1 MRPRSEPNQVRNL
14 MMGKLLFTPDQSKL
28 MRVQDERECKVR
40 AENPLRAAHDT
51 GDHQA
56 VRAIPTDRGT
66 VGNSKTEVS
75 PTTSE
80 STVNRRRCMV
90 EHWISRRKNPPKLL
104 RNLVLQSVEERRGCF

>member
-1 MRPRSEPNQVRNL
+1 M
-14 MMGKLLFTPDQSKL
+14 
-28 MRVQDERECKVR
+28 
-40 AENPLRAAHDT
+40 AA
-51 GDHQA
+51 
-56 VRAIPTDRGT
+56 RAIPTDRGT
-66 VGNSKTEVS
+66 VVGNSKTEVS